1 MLVFG
6 PEVAAWVARRI
17 AILGGVA
24 ALGPHAAI
32 GIERDGALIA
42 GAVFHNYRHHDIEV
56 SFAADDPGWARR
68 GTIRAILRYP
78 FAQLGCTRLTALIA
92 RDNARA
98 AKLLEGLGFKREGVL
113 RRAYDG
119 TADALVFG
127 MLREE
132 CHWLE
137 DIHGKEH
144 TKHTAAA

>member
-6 PEVAAWVARRI
+6 AGVAAWVAARI
-17 AILGGVA
+17 LVLRTPD

-32 GIERDGALIA
+32 GVERGGVLIA
-42 GAVFHNYRHHDIEV
+42 GAVFHNYRRHDIEV
-56 SFAADDPGWARR
+56 SFASDDPRWARR
-68 GTIRAILRYP
+68 ATIRAILRYP
-78 FAQLGCTRLTALIA
+78 FVQLGCTRLTALIA

-98 AKLLEGLGFKREGVL
+98 ARLLQGLGFKREGVL

-119 TADALVFG
+119 TADALVYG

-144 TKHTAAA
+144 TKRTAAA